1 MATLDDDLDNESM
14 EVIDEIASKSNT
26 RKKRATKGRL
36 TNTRCYL
43 AGPIDNADDDGV
55 AWRVKFT
62 EILKRFGVIA
72 LDPTNKP
79 TSQCKYN
86 EIGDEKDLIE
96 KLVALERWDEL
107 REMAKEI
114 VLVDLRMVEV
124 SDFLVAYVNTDI
136 SMCGTWDEIFE
147 SLRQR
152 KPTYVVVEGGKAKMP
167 MWLRGKLNHNFCF
180 ASFEELEAYL
190 DALHKGVVEPDYTR
204 WVFFDKV

>member
-1 MATLDDDLDNESM
+1 MVKVNDDLDEI
-14 EVIDEIASKSNT
+14 IDSIQSPKKSKSN
-26 RKKRATKGRL
+26 RLIEGRL

-55 AWRVKFT
+55 AWRVNIANALSKY
-62 EILKRFGVIA
+62 GVIA

-180 ASFEELEAYL
+180 GSFEELEAYL